1 MMEILVIPVGYLQ
14 ENCYIA
20 YDEDKVAVVIDPG
33 DEGQKLVEAIRNRG
47 LDVRY
52 ILLTHGHFDH
62 TGAVMEIKNEF
73 GAKLCVSGED
83 AEMLTDPQLSL
94 AMRQRWKPEDISID
108 LLLSDGDVIEAG
120 KMRFEVIATPG
131 HSKGSVTY
139 RCENVLFTGDTLF
152 QGDCGRTDLYGG
164 SYEQIK
170 ASLRRLADL
179 EGDYQVLPGHGP
191 DSTLEEE
198 RLHNIYM
205 GAGV

>member
-1 MMEILVIPVGYLQ
+1 MEILVIPVGYLQ

-20 YDEDKVAVVIDPG
+20 YDDKVAVVIDPG

-47 LDVRY
+47 LDIRY

-198 RLHNIYM
+198 RLHNMYM

>member
-1 MMEILVIPVGYLQ
+1 MEILVIPVGYLQ

-47 LDVRY
+47 LDIRY

-108 LLLSDGDVIEAG
+108 WLLSDGDVIEAG

-170 ASLRRLADL
+170 ASLRRLAGL
-179 EGDYQVLPGHGP
+179 EGDYRVLPGHGP

>member
-198 RLHNIYM
+198 RLHNMYM

>member
-1 MMEILVIPVGYLQ
+1 M
-14 ENCYIA
+14 
-20 YDEDKVAVVIDPG
+20 AVVIDPG

-198 RLHNIYM
+198 RLHNMYM

>member
-1 MMEILVIPVGYLQ
+1 MEILVIPVGYLQ

-108 LLLSDGDVIEAG
+108 WLLSDGDVIEAG

-205 GAGV
+205 GADV

>member
-1 MMEILVIPVGYLQ
+1 
-14 ENCYIA
+14 
-20 YDEDKVAVVIDPG
+20 
-33 DEGQKLVEAIRNRG
+33 
-47 LDVRY
+47 
-52 ILLTHGHFDH
+52 
-62 TGAVMEIKNEF
+62 
-73 GAKLCVSGED
+73 
-83 AEMLTDPQLSL
+83 
-94 AMRQRWKPEDISID
+94 
-108 LLLSDGDVIEAG
+108 
-120 KMRFEVIATPG
+120 MRFEVIATPG

-198 RLHNIYM
+198 RLHNMYM

>member
-1 MMEILVIPVGYLQ
+1 MEILVIPVGYLQ

-198 RLHNIYM
+198 RLHNMYM
-205 GAGV
+205 GADV

>member
-1 MMEILVIPVGYLQ
+1 MEILVIPVGYLQ
-14 ENCYIA
+14 ENSYIA

-33 DEGQKLVEAIRNRG
+33 DEGQKLVEAIRDRG

-164 SYEQIK
+164 SYEQIN

>member
-1 MMEILVIPVGYLQ
+1 MEILVIPVGYLQ

>member
-1 MMEILVIPVGYLQ
+1 MEILVIPVGYLQ

-108 LLLSDGDVIEAG
+108 WLLSDGDVIEAG

-139 RCENVLFTGDTLF
+139 RCENVLFTGGTLF

-205 GAGV
+205 GADV

>member
-1 MMEILVIPVGYLQ
+1 MEILVIPVGYLQ

-94 AMRQRWKPEDISID
+94 AMRQRGKPEDISID
-108 LLLSDGDVIEAG
+108 LLLSVGDVIEAG

-198 RLHNIYM
+198 RLHNMYM

>member
-1 MMEILVIPVGYLQ
+1 MEILVIPVGYLQ

-33 DEGQKLVEAIRNRG
+33 DEGQKLVEAIRDRG

>member
-1 MMEILVIPVGYLQ
+1 MEILVIPVGYLQ

-20 YDEDKVAVVIDPG
+20 YDEDKVAIVIDPG

-47 LDVRY
+47 LDIRY

-108 LLLSDGDVIEAG
+108 WLLSDGDVIEAG

-198 RLHNIYM
+198 RLHNMYM

>member
-1 MMEILVIPVGYLQ
+1 MEILVIPVGYLQ

-205 GAGV
+205 GADV

>member
-1 MMEILVIPVGYLQ
+1 MEILVIPVGYLQ

-198 RLHNIYM
+198 RLHNMYM

>member
-1 MMEILVIPVGYLQ
+1 MEILVIPVGYLQ

-108 LLLSDGDVIEAG
+108 WLLSDGDVIEAG

-198 RLHNIYM
+198 RLHNMYM

>member
-1 MMEILVIPVGYLQ
+1 MEILVIPVGYLQ

-20 YDEDKVAVVIDPG
+20 YDEGKVAVVIDPG

-120 KMRFEVIATPG
+120 KMRFEVIATPW

-139 RCENVLFTGDTLF
+139 RRETVLFTGDTLF

-205 GAGV
+205 GAGE

>member
-1 MMEILVIPVGYLQ
+1 MEILVIPVGYLQ

-108 LLLSDGDVIEAG
+108 WLLSDGDVIEAG

>member
-1 MMEILVIPVGYLQ
+1 MKEILVIPVGYLQ

-94 AMRQRWKPEDISID
+94 AMRQRWKPEDISIG

-198 RLHNIYM
+198 RLHNMYM
-205 GAGV
+205 GAEV

>member
-1 MMEILVIPVGYLQ
+1 MEILVIPVGYLQ
-14 ENCYIA
+14 ENSYIA

-33 DEGQKLVEAIRNRG
+33 DEGQKLVEAIRDRG

>member
-1 MMEILVIPVGYLQ
+1 MEILVIPVGYLQ

-83 AEMLTDPQLSL
+83 AEMFTDPQLSL

-198 RLHNIYM
+198 RLHNMYM

>member
-1 MMEILVIPVGYLQ
+1 MEILVIPVGYLQ

-108 LLLSDGDVIEAG
+108 WLLSDGDVIEAG

-198 RLHNIYM
+198 RLHNMYM
-205 GAGV
+205 GADV

>member
-1 MMEILVIPVGYLQ
+1 MEILVIPVGYLQ

-108 LLLSDGDVIEAG
+108 WLLSDGDVIEAG
-120 KMRFEVIATPG
+120 KMRFEAIATPG

>member
-1 MMEILVIPVGYLQ
+1 MEILVIPVGYLQ

-108 LLLSDGDVIEAG
+108 WLLSDGDVIEAG

-191 DSTLEEE
+191 DSTLEGE
-198 RLHNIYM
+198 RLHNMYM

>member
-1 MMEILVIPVGYLQ
+1 MEILVIPVGYLQ

-47 LDVRY
+47 LDIRY

-108 LLLSDGDVIEAG
+108 WLLSDGDVIEAG

>member
-1 MMEILVIPVGYLQ
+1 MEILVIPVGYLQ

-33 DEGQKLVEAIRNRG
+33 DEGQKLVEAIRDRG

-108 LLLSDGDVIEAG
+108 WLLSDGDVIEAG

>member
-108 LLLSDGDVIEAG
+108 WLLSDGDVIEAG

>member
-1 MMEILVIPVGYLQ
+1 MEILVIPVGYLQ

-47 LDVRY
+47 LDIRY

-205 GAGV
+205 GADV

>member
-1 MMEILVIPVGYLQ
+1 MIETLVIPVGYLQ

-94 AMRQRWKPEDISID
+94 AMRQRWKPEDIPID
-108 LLLSDGDVIEAG
+108 WLLSDGDVLEAG

>member
-1 MMEILVIPVGYLQ
+1 MEILVIPVGYLQ
-14 ENCYIA
+14 ENSYIA

-33 DEGQKLVEAIRNRG
+33 DEGQKLVEAIRDRG

-94 AMRQRWKPEDISID
+94 AMQQRWKPEDISID

>member
-1 MMEILVIPVGYLQ
+1 MEILVIPVGYLQ
-14 ENCYIA
+14 DKCYIA

-83 AEMLTDPQLSL
+83 ADMLTDPQLSL
-94 AMRQRWKPEDISID
+94 AKRQRWKPEDISID